1 MRSKDPPLSSSRRE
15 ERAVVEPLVDKGERD
30 VTTGLLSRATDHAS
44 RYNFWP
50 GLRICCADRSINRSF
65 GRSVEL
71 LLVWLDKIL
80 NSALSSLRAILSVVS
95 EPGLAKLELICR
107 FEA

>member
-80 NSALSSLRAILSVVS
+80 NSAFSSNRAILS
-95 EPGLAKLELICR
+95 
-107 FEA
+107 